1 MVYCDYD
8 DSLGIWYRTSADNGA
23 TWSEGV
29 RLTASATYEYE
40 PRIMQAA
47 DGRLWMVYISNVTAN
62 PSVWYRTSDD
72 VGATWNEGRQLTTG
86 MTEGASSPAIVQAA
100 DGRILVAWRANDYLR
115 CKTSSDGGQ
124 TWTGEQVLAADL
136 ASRVLA
142 LARVADGALW
152 VVWQSGSVPGSTLAY
167 RKSTDN
173 GLTWSDT
180 LPLPMSG
187 GLVSQ
192 CSLAEDASGRLWL
205 AWSDL
210 LVDSS
215 VWYATS
221 SDRGDTWSP
230 AVRYT
235 SFMGMDSTPALVPLA
250 DGRVGVAWESN
261 RSGATAIWFGILGEG
276 YDVKPPPFVWYY
288 QNEPSTPQGD
298 DAITFRAVVWDEI
311 GVDRV
316 ELVWTLDGTP
326 QPDMPMYDDGAHGDG
341 GVGDAVYGVQLAPLP
356 AGTVVSYQVRATD
369 VDGNTFLAY
378 RSRVSFTVL
387 GPFMRTADILLVL
400 DQPGGDTASL
410 RRYYTDAL
418 NDGGYRYDV
427 WDASL
432 RGAPGPEILDQY
444 TEGQVIWSAP
454 GPWWTGFVECDASVR
469 QALRDYLGE
478 GGRLFITGQNIAER
492 LAYDQAFLADCL
504 HVSFVRPET
513 GLWSLSG
520 VAADPIG
527 AGLTLT
533 ITGGDGANNQ
543 SSADEIAPIVPAVP
557 VFTYLADGAPA
568 GVGGVRVETWS
579 YKVVYFAFG
588 LEAIST
594 AADRARVM
602 EHVLSWL
609 SIPIQRPE
617 AVHVD
622 PSGSC
627 GGRSPCVTD
636 IQAGI
641 DAVAPGGNVHV
652 AAGVYSANLVIKK
665 PLTLEGEGSGVTRIT
680 TSMPNNCIV
689 GVKAGGSSLSERL
702 VIRGLTLFGA
712 SGNGS
717 PAIWLTEH
725 ASRLTI
731 DNVAMV
737 GNAGPGLVMGA
748 TGTITDVVVNN
759 CLFANNLSGLS
770 VGPGGAVVGL
780 SITNSRFEGNAC
792 YGLNVAGHGG
802 TTDLTVADTTFAG
815 NGAAGVMAQSSANIS
830 LWGYNGSATLRN
842 VTIDASQALY
852 GIVINGEW
860 QEPARPMGAVSF
872 SNVRV
877 TGSPV
882 LQSGVSIGH
891 YSDARGL
898 GIDGLDVNADVMPGL
913 DPWGNRHAAL
923 LMVDLSSPSPIV
935 LKNTSFAGSRGPVE
949 LGGEPAY
956 DLVASLADV
965 DASGVTFSSADDF
978 AIEDLVHHR
987 LDQEWLG
994 LVMRSAGNVWVTP
1007 RSGSLQRGVNAVAA
1021 GGTVHV
1027 APGAYYEPMMTIKKP
1042 VRLCSAAGSDD
1053 TIIYNTSGSPSVIVV
1068 ASSSVTIEGFT
1079 VRGGTGVA
1087 GVHRPALY
1095 ARSEDGS
1102 QLSGITVRNCR
1113 FAPWDMQ
1120 AIALHNVANCSLEN
1134 NTFEVHLSPGSE
1146 SPGAMLEIA
1155 GVAGLTATGN
1165 RFSGETDGVE
1175 VLGEGDGLG
1184 ESTGIRLFNNSF
1196 SDLAGQPIHNGATS
1210 LVDASGNWW
1219 GTNSAA
1225 AMTATVGANVDYT
1238 PWLDSG
1244 TDLSSAIGF
1253 QGDFSAL
1260 WADASS
1266 PQAGDKHP
1274 VQEAIDLVTSPGV
1287 VRLAPG
1293 TYAGGIVVD
1302 KPGVTLIGSDG
1313 TVIGYGSPAVT
1324 IAANNVTVSR
1334 IHAEG
1339 AGAGAGTAGI
1349 VVTSGV
1355 ANPVI
1360 QNCEVAHW
1368 PADGI
1373 VFEGGVI
1380 SPTLSANV
1388 IEENAGNAILF
1399 QGEVVAPTLTG
1410 NTIADNTGDAILFAA
1425 DVSDPTVTDNTVTG
1439 NTGGGITF
1447 TQPPAG
1453 EVTISGNAGWLPITT
1468 SATPNPAPVGTVIT
1482 LSATVG
1488 DGAAGSPRIIS
1499 AEYSLDGTD
1508 TWLAMVPRDGGFDSS
1523 REEVTASLGSYSSPG
1538 VIQVWVRGADAA
1550 GNTSVPQC
1558 VLVAVYDPAA
1568 GFVTGG
1574 GWIVSPPGAYT
1585 PDNPGDLD
1593 VTGRASFA
1601 FVSRY
1606 KKGATVPTGQ
1616 TEFQFQAGNLNFHS
1630 EVYDWLV
1637 VAGSKAQY
1645 KGTGTINGT
1654 GQYGFMLT
1662 AVDGDLKGR
1671 EPDKFRIKIWEKAT
1685 GTIVYD
1691 NQAGAGDTADPT
1703 TTLGGGNIVIHP

>member
-1 MVYCDYD
+1 MAPRKLKMPRVLVRPLYGRYVM
-8 DSLGIWYRTSADNGA
+8 LRKLAA
-23 TWSEGV
+23 TLVVIGFMFHFLPV
-29 RLTASATYEYE
+29 A
-40 PRIMQAA
+40 
-47 DGRLWMVYISNVTAN
+47 
-62 PSVWYRTSDD
+62 
-72 VGATWNEGRQLTTG
+72 
-86 MTEGASSPAIVQAA
+86 ASSM
-100 DGRILVAWRANDYLR
+100 
-115 CKTSSDGGQ
+115 
-124 TWTGEQVLAADL
+124 E
-136 ASRVLA
+136 
-142 LARVADGALW
+142 
-152 VVWQSGSVPGSTLAY
+152 
-167 RKSTDN
+167 
-173 GLTWSDT
+173 
-180 LPLPMSG
+180 
-187 GLVSQ
+187 
-192 CSLAEDASGRLWL
+192 
-205 AWSDL
+205 
-210 LVDSS
+210 
-215 VWYATS
+215 
-221 SDRGDTWSP
+221 
-230 AVRYT
+230 AV
-235 SFMGMDSTPALVPLA
+235 
-250 DGRVGVAWESN
+250 
-261 RSGATAIWFGILGEG
+261 
-276 YDVKPPPFVWYY
+276 
-288 QNEPSTPQGD
+288 
-298 DAITFRAVVWDEI
+298 
-311 GVDRV
+311 
-316 ELVWTLDGTP
+316 
-326 QPDMPMYDDGAHGDG
+326 
-341 GVGDAVYGVQLAPLP
+341 APLP
-356 AGTVVSYQVRATD
+356 HRSTRPLLQADTTSTAEPTSTDGPTD
-369 VDGNTFLAY
+369 VPTE
-378 RSRVSFTVL
+378 T
-387 GPFMRTADILLVL
+387 PTPTTTAT
-400 DQPGGDTASL
+400 PT
-410 RRYYTDAL
+410 
-418 NDGGYRYDV
+418 
-427 WDASL
+427 
-432 RGAPGPEILDQY
+432 
-444 TEGQVIWSAP
+444 
-454 GPWWTGFVECDASVR
+454 
-469 QALRDYLGE
+469 
-478 GGRLFITGQNIAER
+478 
-492 LAYDQAFLADCL
+492 
-504 HVSFVRPET
+504 
-513 GLWSLSG
+513 
-520 VAADPIG
+520 
-527 AGLTLT
+527 
-533 ITGGDGANNQ
+533 
-543 SSADEIAPIVPAVP
+543 
-557 VFTYLADGAPA
+557 GAPA
-568 GVGGVRVETWS
+568 PTPTSAETPAPMVESVPSPAPAPSGGALD
-579 YKVVYFAFG
+579 VVY
-588 LEAIST
+588 
-594 AADRARVM
+594 
-602 EHVLSWL
+602 
-609 SIPIQRPE
+609 
-617 AVHVD
+617 VD
-622 PSGSC
+622 AQGAC
-627 GGRSPCVTD
+627 GGNAPCYTT
-636 IQAGI
+636 IQAGV
-641 DAVAPGGNVHV
+641 DAVAPGGTVNV
-652 AAGVYSANLVIKK
+652 AAGTYTETVSINCKV
-665 PLTLEGEGSGVTRIT
+665 LTLAGAGAGVTTVRPSQAGQAAIRIQGGGTAEARLVVRDLTVTGVTRDASGWSPGALTLFYGSHVTFERVTATGNEGGGILLGLGPSAAANEDIEIIDCEVTDNAAGVGVGSHPFTVNGLTITGGTISRNARFGLWVPGDTGT
-680 TSMPNNCIV
+680 TSVTVSGTTFLGNGVGCTEPADSAIRLVGFNGNATFSGLTVDATGAQYGVVIEGKWFNPPAPLGAVALSNVRITGSPQRAGLTMRNYSDASRTTFSDVTIDVDLETGTDWMYAGHAALQLAQVGGSLNLGTLKLAGIRGAGDGTTPPAVDIWADKTTVDATHVVFQDADSNFAIEQRVFHALDGYGEGLVTWVPNNLYVPAGGSIQRAAQAASSGYTVNVAPGFYVENVVIEKRLTLQGQGSGEGPWNNTIIAPARPNDCVI
-689 GVKAGGSSLSERL
+689 GVKAGGSSASDRL
-702 VIRGLTLFGA
+702 VIKNLRLANA

-725 ASRLTI
+725 ASHLTI

-860 QEPARPMGAVSF
+860 QDPARPMGAVSF

-1313 TVIGYGSPAVT
+1313 TVIAYGSPAVT

-1368 PADGI
+1368 PGDGI

-1399 QGEVVAPTLTG
+1399 QGEVVGPTLTG